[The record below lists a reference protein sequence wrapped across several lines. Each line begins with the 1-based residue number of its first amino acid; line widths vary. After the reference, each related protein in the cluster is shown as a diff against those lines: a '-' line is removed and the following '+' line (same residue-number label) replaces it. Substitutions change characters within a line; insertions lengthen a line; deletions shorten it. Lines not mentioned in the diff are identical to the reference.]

1 MAFEAF
7 RAQSQAP
14 ARAGRKSTWYA
25 VSIAFHGA
33 LIAAG
38 IAYSFWHI
46 EELTAPS
53 LKVTFMSAAP
63 PPPPAAPPPAGG
75 GTGAKKPKIQVK
87 KPVIQQ
93 RPDLVQPRE
102 TVKQEPPKE
111 EPKQDDHGEKG
122 GEKGGIVGGTPG
134 GKAGGTPGGTPGGT
148 AGGVPGSQGA
158 AAKFVAPNIGQ
169 GLKISG
175 EKGDMPIPL
184 RKPGALYQ
192 VLVKVCVSMSG
203 SVDRVTIMK
212 ASDPL
217 ADAEA
222 LRVVKTFRYRPF
234 LVNGTPAPFCY
245 PYMVEFKTE

>member
-7 RAQSQAP
+7 QAQSQTP
-14 ARAGRKSTWYA
+14 ARAGRKSMWYA

-33 LIAAG
+33 LIAVG

-46 EELTAPS
+46 EELTPPM

-75 GTGAKKPKIQVK
+75 GTAAKKPKIPIK
-87 KPVIQQ
+87 KPVAEQK
-93 RPDLVQPRE
+93 PDLVQPRE
-102 TVKQEPPKE
+102 TIKEPPKE

-122 GEKGGIVGGTPG
+122 SEKGAGIGSPNGTGTGPPDGKGTTLGGGT
-134 GKAGGTPGGTPGGT
+134 GT
-148 AGGVPGSQGA
+148 APVPT
-158 AAKFVAPNIGQ
+158 KFVGPNVGQ

-175 EKGDMPIPL
+175 DRGVMPIPL
-184 RKPGALYQ
+184 RKPGAVYQ
-192 VLVKVCVSMSG
+192 TLVKVCVSING
-203 SVDRVTIMK
+203 AVDKATIMK